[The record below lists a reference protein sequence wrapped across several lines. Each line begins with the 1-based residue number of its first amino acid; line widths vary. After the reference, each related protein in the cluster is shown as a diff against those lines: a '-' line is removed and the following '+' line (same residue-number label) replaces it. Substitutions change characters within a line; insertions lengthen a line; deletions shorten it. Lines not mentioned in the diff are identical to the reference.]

1 MSEELTISNDIKSKI
16 HTIRGKQVMLDSD
29 LAKLYGV
36 ETKVLN
42 QAVKR
47 NLERFPSN
55 FMFQLTKEEFYSLR
69 SQFVTLEVGK
79 GKHKKYLPLVFTEQG
94 VSMLSAVLK
103 SKKAVEVS
111 INIINAFVAMRKFL
125 SDNKYVFEKFQQI
138 DQKLVTHDKQFNQI
152 FKALESKDLPE
163 KGIFFDGQVFDAFVF
178 VSKLI
183 KKAEKE
189 IVLIDNYV
197 DENTLDL
204 MSKKNKDAKVI
215 IYTKNV
221 NKIESAIKKFNEQYK
236 DLDVIQF
243 DKSHDRFLIID
254 NSIYHVGA
262 SLKDLGRKW
271 FAFSKLNMDK
281 DLILSR
287 LKL

>member
-36 ETKVLN
+36 ENKSLN

-47 NLERFPSN
+47 NIERFPKRYS
-55 FMFQLTKEEFYSLR
+55 FKVSKEEFEVLR
-69 SQFVTLEVGK
+69 SRIVTANSGFS
-79 GKHKKYLPLVFTEQG
+79 KKRFLPRVFTEQG
-94 VSMLSAVLK
+94 VAMLSSVLK
-103 SKKAVEVS
+103 SERAVK
-111 INIINAFVAMRKFL
+111 INIFIMDVFVALRKTTNNNINTL
-125 SDNKYVFEKFQQI
+125 QKFQQI
-138 DQKLVTHDKQFNQI
+138 DQKLLTHDEKFNQI

-163 KGIFFDGQVFDAFVF
+163 KGIFFDGQVFDAYKFITD
-178 VSKLI
+178 LI
-183 KKAEKE
+183 KTANTN
-189 IVLIDNYV
+189 IVLIDNYI
-197 DENTLDL
+197 DESVLALLSN
-204 MSKKNKDAKVI
+204 KKKGVNVKV
-215 IYTKNV
+215 YTKNV
-221 NKIESAIKKFNEQYK
+221 KKLEQAKNKFNEQYK

-254 NSIYHVGA
+254 DSIYHVGA